1 MSLLLLFVIFISF
14 IGLGIP
20 DSVFGASWPAIYT
33 EFGIPYTYNNFVCI
47 TVALCTTCSSVF
59 SHKILTKFK
68 TGNVTAFSTLLTAA
82 GLLGFSFAP
91 NIYFMILFSIPL
103 GLGAGCIDSGLNN
116 YVALHYKAT
125 HMNFLHCFYGVGVAL
140 SPFIMSFMLSGDLGW
155 RGGYRVVFIIQL
167 IIAVICLFSLPLWKK
182 VSNNTEE
189 FTETEKK
196 VRLKDVVKI
205 KGVKI
210 GWFVFFFACGLEFTC
225 GNWCTTFLVEC
236 LNLEK
241 NVAAIGLTCYYAG
254 LASGRLTAGFISTRV
269 SPWNII
275 RIGLL
280 SICIGIALIFLPL
293 PYVFAFIAMFLIG
306 FGIGPVFPNLTHLT
320 PINYGKDNSPA
331 VVGTQMAA
339 SNLGVMAAPFIFSLL
354 AQYVS
359 VNVFPYYVLIIFCA
373 LICSIFLLKQS
384 LGIYNGYKT
393 NKQKRS

>member
-1 MSLLLLFVIFISF
+1 MALLLLFVIFISF

-33 EFGIPYTYNNFVCI
+33 EFGIPYTYNNFVSI
-47 TVALCTTCSSVF
+47 TVSLCTTCSSVF
-59 SHKILTKFK
+59 SHKILTRFK
-68 TGNVTAFSTLLTAA
+68 TGNVTAFSTFLTAL
-82 GLLGFSFAP
+82 GLLGFSFSP

-140 SPFIMSFMLSGDLGW
+140 SPFIMSFMLSTDLGW

-167 IIAVICLFSLPLWKK
+167 VIAVICLFSLPLWKK
-182 VSNNTEE
+182 VSGDSQEFSEE
-189 FTETEKK
+189 EKK
-196 VRLKDVVKI
+196 VKIKDVVKI
-205 KGVKI
+205 KGVKT

-225 GNWCTTFLVEC
+225 GNWCTTYLVEC
-236 LNLEK
+236 LSLGK
-241 NVAAIGLTCYYAG
+241 DIAAIGLTCYYAG
-254 LASGRLTAGFISTRV
+254 LASGRLTAGFISARF

-280 SICIGIALIFLPL
+280 VICSGILLLFLPL
-293 PYVFAFIAMFLIG
+293 PYYFAFVAMFCLG
-306 FGIGPVFPNLTHLT
+306 FGIGPIFPNLTHLT

-339 SNLGVMAAPFIFSLL
+339 SNLGVMSAPFIFSLL
-354 AQYVS
+354 AQYVN
-359 VNVFPYYVLIIFCA
+359 VNIFPYYVLLLF
-373 LICSIFLLKQS
+373 CSIVISTIILKKK
-384 LGIYNGYKT
+384 LGVYNDNKKT
-393 NKQKRS
+393 F

>member
-1 MSLLLLFVIFISF
+1 MALLLLFVIFISF

-33 EFGIPYTYNNFVCI
+33 EFGIPYTYNNFVSI
-47 TVALCTTCSSVF
+47 TVSLCTTCSSVF
-59 SHKILTKFK
+59 SHKILTRFK
-68 TGNVTAFSTLLTAA
+68 TGNVTAFSTFLTAL
-82 GLLGFSFAP
+82 GLLGFSFSP

-140 SPFIMSFMLSGDLGW
+140 SPFIMSFMLSTDLGW

-167 IIAVICLFSLPLWKK
+167 VIAVICLFSLPLWKK
-182 VSNNTEE
+182 VSGDTQEFSEE
-189 FTETEKK
+189 EKK
-196 VRLKDVVKI
+196 VKIKDVVKI
-205 KGVKI
+205 KGVKT

-225 GNWCTTFLVEC
+225 GNWCTTYLVEC
-236 LNLEK
+236 LSLGK
-241 NVAAIGLTCYYAG
+241 DIAAIGLTCYYAG
-254 LASGRLTAGFISTRV
+254 LASGRLTAGFISARF

-280 SICIGIALIFLPL
+280 VICSGILLLFLPL
-293 PYVFAFIAMFLIG
+293 PYYFAFVAMFCLG
-306 FGIGPVFPNLTHLT
+306 FGIGPIFPNLTHLT

-339 SNLGVMAAPFIFSLL
+339 SNLGVMSAPFIFSLL
-354 AQYVS
+354 AQYVN
-359 VNVFPYYVLIIFCA
+359 VNIFPYYVLLLF
-373 LICSIFLLKQS
+373 CSIVISTIILKKK
-384 LGIYNGYKT
+384 LGVYNDNKKT
-393 NKQKRS
+393 F